1 MINPTTQA
9 GAQFN
14 NPYNILPDALY
25 NNPTAAALSQ
35 FTTPL
40 TLGQFTLI

>member
-14 NPYNILPDALY
+14 NPYNILPDVLY
-25 NNPTAAALSQ
+25 TNPTTTALSQ
-35 FTTPL
+35 FTMPL
-40 TLGQFTLI
+40 TLG